1 MEPGAEP
8 GPARVSI
15 QELIPVADPSRP
27 VRMPDPA
34 TVPEPVVTFE
44 PATVPDPATVQASAT
59 APKPSKVS
67 RLPEPDVLADLTSA
81 EKERAEFG
89 LKVLYEHAD
98 AEVEYVAAPLP
109 WL

>member
-15 QELIPVADPSRP
+15 QEPIPVADSIRP

-34 TVPEPVVTFE
+34 RVPGPVVAFE
-44 PATVPDPATVQASAT
+44 PATVQDSVM
-59 APKPSKVS
+59 APEQSMVS
-67 RLPEPDVLADLTSA
+67 RLPEPDVFAGLTSA

-89 LKVLYEHAD
+89 LKVLYEHPD

-109 WL
+109 